1 MNELLLCK
9 KKKKRSK
16 PSLLT
21 FRTPITAVFLTYAL
35 ESFRHFCKGAS
46 TYSKIVINRKLHR
59 DRRARPRTMGSS
71 LSLEQIGNKV
81 EKGSSLS
88 LEQIGN
94 KVENRGERHV
104 VSNKRKRGCERRKGQ
119 RKEELERNLQQCQE
133 MKYRRGKEVK
143 ERGVKGKKLKF
154 CRRKKKKWD
163 SNNKYQRS
171 LKM

>member
-1 MNELLLCK
+1 MSYCCVK

-35 ESFRHFCKGAS
+35 ESLRHFCKGAS

-59 DRRARPRTMGSS
+59 DLRARPRTM
-71 LSLEQIGNKV
+71 
-81 EKGSSLS
+81 GSSLS

-119 RKEELERNLQQCQE
+119 RKEELKRNLQQCQE